1 MSLDEVGNSQAKKS
15 HGLFE
20 IPYIHANT
28 ANTCQQASKTHA
40 ILCDAKQSPC
50 LMSIFRPPPN
60 DPIIFAGV
68 PTISC
73 MPWPGGID
81 AQHPA
86 STL

>member
-73 MPWPGGID
+73 M
-81 AQHPA
+81 A
-86 STL
+86 